1 MIKNQNV
8 VESNDDKAVIVQ
20 KKITNDITIEWF
32 ELTLKCILDREIFQ
46 KRP

>member
-20 KKITNDITIEWF
+20 KKITITIEWF